1 MEEYMI
7 PCMNKKLFGVECMGC
22 GTQRA
27 LILLSE
33 GNFVAAFKMFPAL
46 YTLILFFIIVALH
59 FIDKSRSY
67 TKAIAYLAVI
77 NGIIMLTN
85 YIYKILN

>member
-27 LILLSE
+27 LLLLLE
-33 GNFVAAFKMFPAL
+33 GNFVAAFKMFPAI
-46 YTLILFFIIVALH
+46 YTLILFFFIVGLH

-67 TKAIAYLAVI
+67 TKFIAYLAVI
-77 NGIIMLTN
+77 NGIFMLTN

>member
-1 MEEYMI
+1 MI

-67 TKAIAYLAVI
+67 TKAITYLAVI